1 MKFKSLFKKKFL
13 FTVILS
19 VLLVFSVIFLTVTQ
33 IIPNKKF
40 LRQILEDTFKVER
53 SSVDVFIEGNHLNF
67 KFKIVKKETP
77 NFSKFAQ
84 NLGVNLSVFDNLSLE
99 LDKDSLEKISSIL
112 PVTLFLEIDP
122 KSIKFSDK
130 SLNPLKSAISKSTF
144 NFATGSGKLELNSES
159 AQDFYINITDPKPLL
174 EYATASGQINLSKKT
189 YDMFPILSKIARME
203 LRVNGRSMSG
213 EFVLR

>member
-1 MKFKSLFKKKFL
+1 MKFKTIFKKRFL
-13 FTVILS
+13 LTVILS
-19 VLLVFSVIFLTVTQ
+19 VLLTFSVVFLTVTQ
-33 IIPNKKF
+33 IIPNQKY
-40 LRQILEDTFKVER
+40 LRQVIEDTLKVER
-53 SSVDVFIEGNHLNF
+53 SSADVFIEGNHLNF
-67 KFKIVKKETP
+67 KFKIVKKDDQ
-77 NFSKFAQ
+77 NFGQFAQ

-159 AQDFYINITDPKPLL
+159 GQDFYLKLTDPKPLL

-203 LRVNGRSMSG
+203 LRVNGRSVSG
-213 EFVLR
+213 QFTLR